1 MPTTTSYEHAV
12 KIATSPV
19 FPEATTELP
28 PQPSSSQGGGT
39 LSIGAQQQGETSTAT
54 ASDLPLPEATIF

>member
-39 LSIGAQQQGETSTAT
+39 LSIGAQQQG
-54 ASDLPLPEATIF
+54 